1 MFAGVMFIF
10 ALFGILVV
18 DAGLILTDRRD
29 AQSDVDK
36 AALAGALELTLD
48 TADGVSDSAAA
59 DAAARAWA
67 ASNGIDVSDPTQ
79 SLSVEVISSCYS
91 ANDGVPTGVRVT
103 VTRDPATFL
112 VSMLSLANWRSTA
125 TATAC
130 AGRPVELIGFLPF
143 ALSESGACFEDGADG
158 TRQPRLGEFCNIV
171 IDTNEQGLLG
181 ELGIAPNSFCVD
193 GNSSA
198 NVLET
203 NIINGT
209 QTFCRV
215 GDSVQGN
222 PGHNVGKTRSG
233 IEGRI
238 AQQGRATSATVPD
251 SLSSRRARRLSTT
264 SSLTS
269 GRRSRPTTGT
279 GATTSMRSGSTQ
291 PATTR

>member
-112 VSMLSLANWRSTA
+112 PPAVERNQERELVS
-125 TATAC
+125 
-130 AGRPVELIGFLPF
+130 AG
-143 ALSESGACFEDGADG
+143 A
-158 TRQPRLGEFCNIV
+158 
-171 IDTNEQGLLG
+171 
-181 ELGIAPNSFCVD
+181 
-193 GNSSA
+193 
-198 NVLET
+198 
-203 NIINGT
+203 GT
-209 QTFCRV
+209 Q
-215 GDSVQGN
+215 
-222 PGHNVGKTRSG
+222 
-233 IEGRI
+233 
-238 AQQGRATSATVPD
+238 
-251 SLSSRRARRLSTT
+251 
-264 SSLTS
+264 
-269 GRRSRPTTGT
+269 
-279 GATTSMRSGSTQ
+279 
-291 PATTR
+291 